1 MKKILISIISF
12 IFSVGVLFAQKP
24 TAEVAVDP
32 TAKSILDKAS
42 AKFNTHSGLSA
53 NLDITVINNQNNK
66 KQTIKGALLI
76 KGSKFKLT
84 LPEVCTYYDGKTE
97 YVHLLK
103 EKEVNVSEPK
113 EEDLKETN
121 PLFLLQAY
129 KSDYKMRYEG
139 AGKENG
145 KTTDIVNLF
154 PNDRNKPFSIITLS
168 IDKNTLLPVSIKSKG
183 KNGVDTVVNIHDI
196 ADKKIEDTE
205 FVFDEKANKGV
216 EIIDLR

>member
-113 EEDLKETN
+113 AEDLKDTN

-154 PNDRNKPFSIITLS
+154 PNDRNKPFSIIIISTTASTLS
-168 IDKNTLLPVSIKSKG
+168 RNSSYETGSTNLLTLDK
-183 KNGVDTVVNIHDI
+183 DI
-196 ADKKIEDTE
+196 VLESPHLSLIS
-205 FVFDEKANKGV
+205 FVG
-216 EIIDLR
+216 IT